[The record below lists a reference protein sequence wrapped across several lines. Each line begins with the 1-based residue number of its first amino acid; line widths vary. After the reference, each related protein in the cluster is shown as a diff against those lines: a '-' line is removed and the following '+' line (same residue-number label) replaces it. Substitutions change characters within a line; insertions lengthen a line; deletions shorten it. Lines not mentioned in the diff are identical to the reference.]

1 MVRFPFSIGKAFL
14 NYHYHPITIPKTHYR
29 RLEQEQLAR
38 NIVSIESPFGSVS
51 GSIVYSSAGY
61 GPYYQIRMDG
71 SHASDRINEFT
82 LGEQITVELER
93 VDKTVHITLR
103 RA

>member
-1 MVRFPFSIGKAFL
+1 MITFPFTIGRAFQD
-14 NYHYHPITIPKTHYR
+14 YHWHPITIPKTHYR
-29 RLEQEQLAR
+29 NLEQERLAEGF
-38 NIVSIESPFGSVS
+38 VSIESPFGSMP
-51 GSIVYSSAGY
+51 GSIVYSIAGY

-71 SHASDRINEFT
+71 RHASDCMSAFG

-93 VDKTVHITLR
+93 VGETVYVTLR